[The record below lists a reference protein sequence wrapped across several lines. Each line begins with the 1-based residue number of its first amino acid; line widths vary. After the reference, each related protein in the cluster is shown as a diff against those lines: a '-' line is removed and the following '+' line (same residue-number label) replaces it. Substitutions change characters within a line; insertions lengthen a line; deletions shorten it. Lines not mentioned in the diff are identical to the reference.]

1 MQRRPLGE
9 TGVEVPVLSFGTAP
23 LGGLFG
29 AIDDADALRLVHV
42 AIDLGMTFIDTS
54 PYYGSAEERLGRA
67 LGPRRDKVLL
77 GTKAGRF
84 GLADFDF
91 SPARI
96 RSSLEQSLRL
106 LRTDHIDVFQLHD
119 VEFVPLDGVLTDAF
133 AELVRLRDEGTCR
146 FIGMTGY
153 PLASM
158 ARVVAE
164 TEVDVVLTYAHD
176 TLLDSSLSE
185 DLAPIAR
192 EHGVGLINAAAVALG
207 LLTPRGSGI
216 TSADHPATAAIHAA
230 ADDMRAVCARAGA
243 DLAFLA
249 NQYSIQRTA
258 AATTLVGTRSSA
270 HLRAAVAAASTP
282 VDEEL
287 LSAVLALR
295 PPAGERTWPSGLP
308 ENN

>member
-1 MQRRPLGE
+1 M
-9 TGVEVPVLSFGTAP
+9 LSFGTAP

-29 AIDDADALRLVHV
+29 AIDDADALRLVHE

-230 ADDMRAVCARAGA
+230 ADAMRAVCARAGA

-282 VDEEL
+282 VDEER